1 MQIRGRIGNRA
12 VLIEVDGNE
21 GSVRLVDVESGK
33 PMDSRSGAATTAV
46 YLAGNTVVWDGLEV
60 ALDPGE
66 DRAAGQVLRQTDMPK
81 RYGSTTSTVPE
92 HLPDDALPPAG
103 FWEYEV
109 VRITEGGGFATAEGT
124 TWKMADA
131 LNSMASKGWELVTTS
146 NRDNRWIKGESVF
159 LTFRR
164 LVVTEGQFK
173 ARFLA
178 EERLR
183 REALRE
189 LDS

>member
-12 VLIEVDGNE
+12 VLIEVDSNE
-21 GSVRLVDVESGK
+21 ASMRLVDVESGR
-33 PMDSRSGAATTAV
+33 PMDSRSRGATAAV

-66 DRAAGQVLRQTDMPK
+66 DLAAGQVLRRTDMPK

-92 HLPDDALPPAG
+92 HLPGDALPPVG

-164 LVVTEGQFK
+164 LVVTEAQFK

-183 REALRE
+183 REVLRG
-189 LDS
+189 LDG